1 MILDSPK
8 GCILIL
14 ARGGS
19 KGIINK
25 NMVDVLGN
33 PLIYYVLNESM
44 KFNKLDVFVS
54 SDSEEILNF
63 SKSLGA
69 NTILRPAT
77 ISGDLSPDISGFR
90 HFFQKF
96 EEYDYAIHLR
106 ATFPLITDKIINDAN
121 STFLENYSEYDSL
134 RSMIPSKQNPYKMW
148 HIERSCAETVIED
161 NILHSMPRQAIKKTY
176 IQNACIDITK
186 RKSVLQLN
194 SMTGNRCRPYL
205 MDDSYNIDIDNKQD
219 LQEAIDAIRFRNG
232 E

>member
-1 MILDSPK
+1 MNIDLPK
-8 GCILIL
+8 GCIVIL

-19 KGIINK
+19 KGIANK
-25 NMVDVLGN
+25 NMVDVFGH
-33 PLIYYVLNESM
+33 PLIYYVLSESL
-44 KFNKLDVFVS
+44 KFDKLDVFVS
-54 SDSEEILNF
+54 SDNKKILNF

-69 NTILRPAT
+69 KTILRPED
-77 ISGDLSPDISGFR
+77 ISGDLSPDIEGFR

-96 EEYDYAIHLR
+96 ENYDYAIHLR
-106 ATFPLITDKIINDAN
+106 ATFPLITDKIIDDAN
-121 STFLENYSEYDSL
+121 SIFLENYSEFDSL

-148 HIERSCAETVIED
+148 HVNGDCAETVIEG
-161 NILHSMPRQAIKKTY
+161 NTLHSMPRQVIEKTY